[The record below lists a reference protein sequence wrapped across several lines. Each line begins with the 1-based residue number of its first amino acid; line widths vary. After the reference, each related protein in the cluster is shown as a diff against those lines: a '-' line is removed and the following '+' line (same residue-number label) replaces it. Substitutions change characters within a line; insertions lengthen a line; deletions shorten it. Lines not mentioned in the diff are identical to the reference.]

1 MAVSILSG
9 VMLVVDIILFAA
21 MCREVGRARE
31 ERITL
36 EKWMRHRRAA
46 VLRRAVR

>member
-9 VMLVVDIILFAA
+9 VMLVVDIILFAVLR
-21 MCREVGRARE
+21 REVGRTRE

-36 EKWMRHRRAA
+36 EKWMRHHRAKA
-46 VLRRAVR
+46 LRCER